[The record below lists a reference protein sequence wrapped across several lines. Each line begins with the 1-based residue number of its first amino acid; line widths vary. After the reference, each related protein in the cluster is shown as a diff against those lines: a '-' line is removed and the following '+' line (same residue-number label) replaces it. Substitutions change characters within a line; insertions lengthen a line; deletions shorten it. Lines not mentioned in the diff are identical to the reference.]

1 MAMIHVKSA
10 VGLLLAFS
18 LATPAL
24 GAERRAYSDDECQ
37 RAARI
42 SAAPGADYQPGVD
55 VNGRPVAPADL
66 QPTLKIEP
74 SRVIEFPVT
83 MDVAKRL
90 GFDTRGPYEANV
102 TAANVRIEGN
112 RVSING
118 QEVNPDD
125 SVDLI
130 AACRAAKK

>member
-1 MAMIHVKSA
+1 MAMIHLKAA
-10 VGLLLAFS
+10 VGLVLAFS
-18 LATPAL
+18 LSAPAL
-24 GAERRAYSDDECQ
+24 GAERRAPLDDECQ
-37 RAARI
+37 RAVRI
-42 SAAPGADYQPGVD
+42 SEAPGAEYQPGVD
-55 VNGRPVAPADL
+55 VNGRAVAPADL

-74 SRVIEFPVT
+74 PRVIEFPVT

-102 TAANVRIEGN
+102 TAATVRIEGN

-125 SVDLI
+125 SVDLV

>member
-1 MAMIHVKSA
+1 MAQIHLKSA
-10 VGLLLAFS
+10 VGLLLACS
-18 LATPAL
+18 LAAPAL
-24 GAERRAYSDDECQ
+24 AAERHAYGDDECQ

-42 SAAPGADYQPGVD
+42 SAAPGAEYQPGVD
-55 VNGRPVAPADL
+55 VNGRPVAPADI
-66 QPTLKIEP
+66 QPGVKIDP
-74 SRVIEFPVT
+74 PRVIEFPVT

-102 TAANVRIEGN
+102 TVANVRIDGN

-125 SVDLI
+125 SVDLV

>member
-1 MAMIHVKSA
+1 MAKIHLKSM
-10 VGLLLAFS
+10 VGLLLACS
-18 LATPAL
+18 LTTPAL
-24 GAERRAYSDDECQ
+24 AAERHAYTDDECQ
-37 RAARI
+37 RAVRI
-42 SAAPGADYQPGVD
+42 SEAPGAEYQPGVD

-74 SRVIEFPVT
+74 PRVIEFPVT

-90 GFDTRGPYEANV
+90 GFDSRGPLEANV
-102 TAANVRIEGN
+102 TVAQVRIEGN

-118 QEVNPDD
+118 QVVNPDD
-125 SVDLI
+125 SADLV

>member
-1 MAMIHVKSA
+1 MGTIHLKSV
-10 VGLLLAFS
+10 VGLALAFS
-18 LATPAL
+18 LATPAM
-24 GAERRAYSDDECQ
+24 AADRKPIVDDECQ
-37 RAARI
+37 RAVRI
-42 SAAPGADYQPGVD
+42 ANAPGADYQPGVD

-66 QPTLKIEP
+66 QPGFNIQP
-74 SRVIEFPVT
+74 PRVIEFPVT

-102 TAANVRIEGN
+102 TVANVRIEGN

-125 SVDLI
+125 TADLI